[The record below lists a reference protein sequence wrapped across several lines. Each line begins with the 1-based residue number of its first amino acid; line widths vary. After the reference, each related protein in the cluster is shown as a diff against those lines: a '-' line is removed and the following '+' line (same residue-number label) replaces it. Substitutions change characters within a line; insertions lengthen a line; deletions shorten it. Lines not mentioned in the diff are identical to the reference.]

1 MDKIDIRLCALLQD
15 DSGRSRA
22 ELADIVGLSTAACA
36 KRITRLWNEG
46 YIEKNSVTLNR
57 AKFAKTVEVIVM
69 VTLQT
74 PKANIVTEFER
85 TVRAHDHVRS
95 LVAMSGE
102 YDYMIEIS
110 ALSIEDFF
118 SFASE
123 VLGQM
128 SSVRNYQSQFILK
141 RIKDDPR
148 LPQFVL
154 DEAVS
159 V

>member
-1 MDKIDIRLCALLQD
+1 
-15 DSGRSRA
+15 
-22 ELADIVGLSTAACA
+22 
-36 KRITRLWNEG
+36 
-46 YIEKNSVTLNR
+46 
-57 AKFAKTVEVIVM
+57 
-69 VTLQT
+69 
-74 PKANIVTEFER
+74 
-85 TVRAHDHVRS
+85 
-95 LVAMSGE
+95 MSGE
-102 YDYMIEIS
+102 YDYMIKIS

-123 VLGQM
+123 VLGQL